1 MLFVNLIHEIPSNKA
16 CNKHLQ
22 SILEHLDIFP
32 HNLTCTGNRH
42 TYASILLSE
51 DIDIWPIAK
60 NMGHKD
66 IKQITETYG
75 HTIKEKAELENK
87 KVRLTLLNLK
97 AV

>member
-1 MLFVNLIHEIPSNKA
+1 MLFVNLIHGIPSNKA

-22 SILEHLDIFP
+22 SILEHLNIFP
-32 HNLTCTGNRH
+32 HNMTCTGNRH

-51 DIDIWPIAK
+51 DIDIWAIAK

-75 HTIKEKAELENK
+75 HLIKEKAELENN
-87 KVRLTLLNLK
+87 KVRQALLKLK
-97 AV
+97 TS